1 MTLEQMIKDL
11 PEEERAGAL
20 GKMGLVK
27 GKMLQILK
35 ARPDLNIKME
45 LVWDEDKNCQMV
57 QIICKCGR
65 LVKRS
70 LEQVQDF
77 EACTTCMSGE
87 SPKEY
92 QERLLKLLSKEE
104 QAETQKPPP
113 ERGKKKV
120 VPARRASDLDDL
132 GITQDILKSAT
143 F

>member
-1 MTLEQMIKDL
+1 MVTLEQMIKDL

-27 GKMLQILK
+27 GRMLQILK

-70 LEQVQDF
+70 LEQIAGF

-87 SPKEY
+87 DTQEFT
-92 QERLLKLLSKEE
+92 ERLQAPLQRGAGRDPETTTRERKEE
-104 QAETQKPPP
+104 RSK
-113 ERGKKKV
+113 
-120 VPARRASDLDDL
+120 
-132 GITQDILKSAT
+132 
-143 F
+143 

>member
-1 MTLEQMIKDL
+1 MVTLEQMIKDL
-11 PEEERAGAL
+11 PERERAGAL

-65 LVKRS
+65 LVKRP
-70 LEQVQDF
+70 LEQIAGF

-87 SPKEY
+87 DTQEFT
-92 QERLLKLLSKEE
+92 ERLLKLLSKEE
-104 QAETQKPPP
+104 QAQRPR
-113 ERGKKKV
+113 ERKKKEKE
-120 VPARRASDLDDL
+120 VPALEAL

>member
-27 GKMLQILK
+27 GRMLQILK

-70 LEQVQDF
+70 LEQIAGF

-87 SPKEY
+87 DTQEFT
-92 QERLLKLLSKEE
+92 ERLLKLLSKEE
-104 QAETQKPPP
+104 QAETQKPP
-113 ERGKKKV
+113 ERGKKKEKV
-120 VPARRASDLDDL
+120 VPALEDL